1 MEPRKRSTM
10 NSRDAMYEEE
20 VKAALEASRME
31 MTVRESEEA
40 DADRPVEE
48 EVLPETRI
56 NKGKR
61 KRDDDDVGEWMDE
74 TPESERDLLIEFQ
87 TLWSPFK
94 LSLHPHPKPNIRT
107 NTPTALNL
115 YLLVSPR
122 HLRPHGGANK
132 AVPLCRLR
140 NRLSTSM
147 VHDVRALSPTAR

>member
-48 EVLPETRI
+48 EEVLPETRI

-61 KRDDDDVGEWMDE
+61 KRDDDDVGE
-74 TPESERDLLIEFQ
+74 
-87 TLWSPFK
+87 
-94 LSLHPHPKPNIRT
+94 
-107 NTPTALNL
+107 
-115 YLLVSPR
+115 
-122 HLRPHGGANK
+122 
-132 AVPLCRLR
+132 
-140 NRLSTSM
+140 
-147 VHDVRALSPTAR
+147 

>member
-61 KRDDDDVGEWMDE
+61 KRDDDDVGE
-74 TPESERDLLIEFQ
+74 
-87 TLWSPFK
+87 
-94 LSLHPHPKPNIRT
+94 
-107 NTPTALNL
+107 
-115 YLLVSPR
+115 
-122 HLRPHGGANK
+122 
-132 AVPLCRLR
+132 
-140 NRLSTSM
+140 
-147 VHDVRALSPTAR
+147 